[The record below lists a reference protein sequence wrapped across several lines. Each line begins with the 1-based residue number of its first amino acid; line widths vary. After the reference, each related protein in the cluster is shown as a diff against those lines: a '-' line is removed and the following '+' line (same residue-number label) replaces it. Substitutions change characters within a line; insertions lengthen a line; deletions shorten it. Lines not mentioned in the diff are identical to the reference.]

1 MSCPPLYFYFFIHS
15 KVGHTA
21 EAVMRFKIENIEHTP
36 RQIQH
41 NEFLI
46 RISKDPLKPNL
57 RSVAVGVL
65 FVLES
70 MHWQMLFDKITA
82 FRPRCCGS
90 FKSPYIFH
98 KDWAFGHFS
107 SYRL

>member
-1 MSCPPLYFYFFIHS
+1 MPSAVFSFIYLF
-15 KVGHTA
+15 KARQRA
-21 EAVMRFKIENIEHTP
+21 EAVMRFRIENIEHTP

-57 RSVAVGVL
+57 RRSVAVGVL

-70 MHWQMLFDKITA
+70 MTLADVV
-82 FRPRCCGS
+82 
-90 FKSPYIFH
+90 
-98 KDWAFGHFS
+98 
-107 SYRL
+107 

>member
-1 MSCPPLYFYFFIHS
+1 MPSAVFLFIYS
-15 KVGHTA
+15 KVRRTA

-70 MHWQMLFDKITA
+70 MTLADVVW
-82 FRPRCCGS
+82 
-90 FKSPYIFH
+90 
-98 KDWAFGHFS
+98 
-107 SYRL
+107 

>member
-1 MSCPPLYFYFFIHS
+1 MPCAVFLFIYS
-15 KVGHTA
+15 DVRRTA
-21 EAVMRFKIENIEHTP
+21 EAVMRFRAENIEHTL

-57 RSVAVGVL
+57 RRSVAVGVL

-70 MHWQMLFDKITA
+70 MALADVVW
-82 FRPRCCGS
+82 
-90 FKSPYIFH
+90 
-98 KDWAFGHFS
+98 
-107 SYRL
+107 

>member
-1 MSCPPLYFYFFIHS
+1 M
-15 KVGHTA
+15 
-21 EAVMRFKIENIEHTP
+21 EHTP

-57 RSVAVGVL
+57 RRSVAAGEL

-70 MHWQMLFDKITA
+70 VTLADVV
-82 FRPRCCGS
+82 
-90 FKSPYIFH
+90 
-98 KDWAFGHFS
+98 
-107 SYRL
+107 

>member
-1 MSCPPLYFYFFIHS
+1 MRCHPLYFLFIYS
-15 KVGHTA
+15 KVRHTA
-21 EAVMRFKIENIEHTP
+21 KAVMRFRLENIEHTP

-57 RSVAVGVL
+57 RRSVAVRLL

-70 MHWQMLFDKITA
+70 MTLA
-82 FRPRCCGS
+82 
-90 FKSPYIFH
+90 
-98 KDWAFGHFS
+98 AVV
-107 SYRL
+107 

>member
-1 MSCPPLYFYFFIHS
+1 
-15 KVGHTA
+15 
-21 EAVMRFKIENIEHTP
+21 MRFRIENREHTP

-57 RSVAVGVL
+57 RRSIAVGVL

-70 MHWQMLFDKITA
+70 MTLADVV
-82 FRPRCCGS
+82 
-90 FKSPYIFH
+90 
-98 KDWAFGHFS
+98 
-107 SYRL
+107 

>member
-1 MSCPPLYFYFFIHS
+1 MPSAVFLFIYS
-15 KVGHTA
+15 EVRRTA
-21 EAVMRFKIENIEHTP
+21 EAVMRFRTGNIEHTL

-57 RSVAVGVL
+57 RRSVAVGVL

-70 MHWQMLFDKITA
+70 MALADVV
-82 FRPRCCGS
+82 
-90 FKSPYIFH
+90 
-98 KDWAFGHFS
+98 
-107 SYRL
+107 